1 MLNQCNFIGNIGRIE
16 TRTTAAGKVCSFSI
30 AVSSKNKDKEN
41 TLWMNV
47 SAWQKLAETCEQY
60 LSKGK
65 KVFVSGRLTS
75 RTYDNKEGLKVTQY
89 EIVASQV
96 IFLSPRDDGPADI
109 SEPTIEEAFPF

>member
-16 TRTTAAGKVCSFSI
+16 TKTTAAGKVCSFSI
-30 AVSSKNKDKEN
+30 AVSSKNKDKDN

-65 KVFVSGRLTS
+65 KVYVSGRLTS
-75 RTYDNKEGLKVTQY
+75 RTYDNKEGLKVTAY

-96 IFLSPRDDGPADI
+96 IFLSPREDGASEI
-109 SEPTIEEAFPF
+109 SEPVVTEDFAF